1 MRVANLGLLAI
12 LLLTAAH
19 ADDEVTPPA
28 APSAEQE
35 AAASAAPTERAEPVS
50 EAARDEQPQ
59 SAPEA
64 ASRGSPE
71 KAPEAAAGE
80 QPAEP
85 ASAGA
90 APNAPETS
98 EKSARADDVPL
109 DTQTTRLGYTPKVI
123 NGEKRYCKE
132 TAVLG
137 SRLNKKTIC
146 WSTEQLRNHQESVDE
161 VREKAGQRQ
170 TYPRP

>member
-1 MRVANLGLLAI
+1 M
-12 LLLTAAH
+12 
-19 ADDEVTPPA
+19 
-28 APSAEQE
+28 
-35 AAASAAPTERAEPVS
+35 
-50 EAARDEQPQ
+50 
-59 SAPEA
+59 
-64 ASRGSPE
+64 
-71 KAPEAAAGE
+71 
-80 QPAEP
+80 
-85 ASAGA
+85 
-90 APNAPETS
+90 
-98 EKSARADDVPL
+98 PL
-109 DTQTTRLGYTPKVI
+109 DTQMTRLGYTPKVI